1 MRQLTSDSWGSPSW
15 LCTGS
20 AGASSPTDPRSPRY
34 QYFPATDK
42 YLQNETDGQTHCM
55 HHLLCLLD
63 WIARPSHSG
72 GCMHHP
78 WRYTIA
84 TAGQDHARSREL
96 GSRIMSASTSWRAKA
111 HQPIGRRATVS
122 GRSAFSWLRG
132 LPVGSDGD
140 QNGIPGV
147 DHARESPSRMQT
159 YAERRS
165 SAVRVT
171 LRSACKWPWPVAHG
185 EFGSLT

>member
-1 MRQLTSDSWGSPSW
+1 MAVHLKRWCLFRPSQSEVQIPFCDRQ
-15 LCTGS
+15 
-20 AGASSPTDPRSPRY
+20 
-34 QYFPATDK
+34 
-42 YLQNETDGQTHCM
+42 YLQSATDGQTHCM
-55 HHLLCLLD
+55 HHWLCLLD
-63 WIARPSHSG
+63 RIARPSHSG
-72 GCMHHP
+72 GGMHHP

-96 GSRIMSASTSWRAKA
+96 SSRIMSASTSWRAKA

-132 LPVGSDGD
+132 LPIGSDGD

-171 LRSACKWPWPVAHG
+171 LHSAWPWPVAHG